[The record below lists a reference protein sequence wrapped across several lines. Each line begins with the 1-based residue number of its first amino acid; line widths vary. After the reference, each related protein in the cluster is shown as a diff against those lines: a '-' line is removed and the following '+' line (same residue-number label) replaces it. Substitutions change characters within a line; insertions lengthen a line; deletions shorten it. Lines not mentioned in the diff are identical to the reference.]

1 MFQTKLPI
9 NSNKKVCL
17 IIRKAERN
25 SDELIK
31 FWSCKCS
38 INLNLLLLFIIR
50 RSCTAVNLSHTLSS
64 DAIFTAMSL
73 LWKQINQTDGP
84 SLLSEIQVQSRLDSA
99 WGTPFWWHTAVLPIQ
114 SSREPNYPSISS
126 HPGYKW
132 MTSRQSHAEMKY
144 IPAACL
150 PVSEKIKV
158 FHQTFFKWETNFCL
172 WAF

>member
-1 MFQTKLPI
+1 MFQTKLPT

-25 SDELIK
+25 SDEFIK

-73 LWKQINQTDGP
+73 LWKQINQSDGP

-132 MTSRQSHAEMKY
+132 MTPRQSHAEMKY
-144 IPAACL
+144 LPAA
-150 PVSEKIKV
+150 SEKI
-158 FHQTFFKWETNFCL
+158 FHQTFLKWETNFCL